1 MTSGMHRQRGAT
13 LIIALI
19 MLVLL
24 TLFAVSS
31 FNTAQTNVKVV
42 GNMQQKAEAL
52 NAAQQ
57 AIETVLSSPQFIANP
72 ANAVPVPCGTAN
84 TLCTDVTGDGV
95 ADFTATLIG
104 PDYPTGPHQ
113 PTCVSVR
120 VIKNQELNVLANSE
134 DLGCSAAPVAGTAGV
149 AGAMTGDSLCANT
162 VWEIRARAVSSS
174 SGATATVTQ
183 GVGVRVSS
191 DDAGSSC

>member
-1 MTSGMHRQRGAT
+1 
-13 LIIALI
+13 
-19 MLVLL
+19 
-24 TLFAVSS
+24 
-31 FNTAQTNVKVV
+31 VV

-57 AIETVLSSPQFIANP
+57 AIETVISTPQFIANP
-72 ANAVPVPCGTAN
+72 ANAVPTPCGTAN

-113 PTCVSVR
+113 PTCVTVR
-120 VIKNQELNVLANSE
+120 LIKNQELNVTNPE
-134 DLGCSAAPVAGTAGV
+134 DLGCAAGQQSGAAGV

-191 DDAGSSC
+191 DAAGSSC

>member
-1 MTSGMHRQRGAT
+1 MTSGMRRQRGAT

-57 AIETVLSSPQFIANP
+57 AIETVISTPQFIANP
-72 ANAVPVPCGTAN
+72 ANAVPTPCGTAN

-113 PTCVSVR
+113 PTCVTVR
-120 VIKNQELNVLANSE
+120 LIKNQELNVTNPE
-134 DLGCSAAPVAGTAGV
+134 DLGCAAGQQSGAAGV

-191 DDAGSSC
+191 DAAGSSC